1 MDKRLKIQQTNNVWR
16 YMGLSKFVWM
26 LQNESLWLSR
36 SDLMGDPWEVNL
48 AGKQLQLV
56 KDRHPPTNLNNL
68 QAETSVERS
77 ERIINNWRKNT
88 FVNCW
93 NMSKHE
99 SNALWQIYCKT
110 PEGIVI
116 QTNYEKLN
124 LVKNNYSL
132 QPVEYIVPGSNMVTP
147 THSDLVTKKRPEFSY
162 EEEIRI
168 FHFDKINEYNSAKGI
183 GLKVDIVN
191 FIESIKVHPEAD
203 QVFFNIIKSL
213 IEQYLP
219 DFKGSLA
226 WSDMRV
232 PPPF

>member
-1 MDKRLKIQQTNNVWR
+1 MDKRLNIQGTDAVWR

-26 LQNESLWLSR
+26 LQNKSLWLSR
-36 SDLMGDPWEVNL
+36 SDQMGDPWEVSL

-68 QAETSVERS
+68 QAETSEVRS
-77 ERIINNWRKNT
+77 KRIINYWRENT

-110 PEGIVI
+110 TEGIVI

-124 LVKNNYSL
+124 FAKNNYSL
-132 QPVEYIVPGSNMVTP
+132 KPVEYIVPGSNAVTP
-147 THSDLVTKKRPEFSY
+147 THSDLVTKKRPAFSY
-162 EEEIRI
+162 EEEVRI
-168 FHFDKINEYNSAKGI
+168 FHFDETNEYKSAKGI
-183 GLKVDIVN
+183 ELKLELVN
-191 FIESIKVHPEAD
+191 FIESIRVHPEAD
-203 QVFFNIIKSL
+203 EVFFNIIKSL
-213 IEQYLP
+213 LEQYLP
-219 DFKGSLA
+219 DFKGNLA